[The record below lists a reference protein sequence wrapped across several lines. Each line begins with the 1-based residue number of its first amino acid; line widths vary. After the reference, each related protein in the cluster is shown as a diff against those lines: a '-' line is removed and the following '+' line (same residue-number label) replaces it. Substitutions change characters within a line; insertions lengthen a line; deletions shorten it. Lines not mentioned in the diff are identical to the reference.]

1 MGSGKCKDE
10 QARAATSAAP
20 NSLARRR
27 FIGHQ
32 LVLGASLVGGSV
44 APVFSQSHRLPDSA
58 ESALHRLEKFFSV
71 SQKLF
76 YPLPIDTPLDRR
88 VAARLLVALNDQYPS
103 FAQQLDLI
111 PDEPGEAERHSPV
124 AKLIIAAWFLGTVG
138 QTLVTYER
146 ALMYRLTS
154 DALPV
159 PSYCT
164 GKPGD
169 WARAPQL
176 KFKRV

>member
-1 MGSGKCKDE
+1 M
-10 QARAATSAAP
+10 AASAAP
-20 NSLARRR
+20 SCPARRR
-27 FIGHQ
+27 FVRHQ
-32 LVLGASLVGGSV
+32 LVLGASLMGGSM
-44 APVFSQSHRLPDSA
+44 APVFSQSERMPDRA
-58 ESALHRLEKFFSV
+58 ESVQHRLEKFFSV

-76 YPLPIDTPLDRR
+76 HPLPIGTPLDRR

-103 FAQQLDLI
+103 FTQQLDLL
-111 PDEPGEAERHSPV
+111 PDDPNEAERNSPV
-124 AKLIIAAWFLGTVG
+124 AKLIIVAWFLGTVG
-138 QTLVTYER
+138 STLVTYER